1 MPNWVKTIV
10 KTKPDV
16 LKQIRNKYFTEGK
29 LDFNKIIPI
38 PEDLNITAG
47 SQGEEGLIILFNN
60 TDDYQEKGKINAVF
74 KSLNIFHRNIY
85 EDSRFLRVI
94 NEYKNDDAKEKFK
107 DSIELGKKYYDNYY
121 KYGSAN
127 WYEWCITN
135 WGTKWNC
142 NDFKSNEDTMIY
154 YTAWDFSDAIILK
167 MSEEYPDAVFECR
180 FANEDFGS
188 LCGVVEI
195 KNEEKFLENY
205 DISDDEK
212 SDIWN
217 TEIEDLNQ
225 ANELDLEED
234 MEK

>member
-29 LDFNKIIPI
+29 LDFNKIIPM

-47 SQGEEGLIILFNN
+47 SQGDEGLIILFNN
-60 TDDYQEKGKINAVF
+60 TNDYVEKGKINEVY
-74 KSLNIFHRNIY
+74 KSLNIFNQNIY
-85 EDSRFLRVI
+85 EDPRFLRVVS
-94 NEYKNDDAKEKFK
+94 EYNGDKEKFK
-107 DSIELGKKYYDNYY
+107 DSVELGKKYYDNYY

-127 WYEWCITN
+127 WYEWCCEN

-142 NDFKSNEDTMIY
+142 SDFKCNEDTMIY
-154 YTAWDFSDAIILK
+154 DTAWDFSDVIILK

-195 KNEEKFLENY
+195 KNGEKFLENY
-205 DISDDEK
+205 EISDEEK
-212 SDIWN
+212 EEIW
-217 TEIEDLNQ
+217 TTDIEDLSK
-225 ANELDLEED
+225 ADEVEIEED